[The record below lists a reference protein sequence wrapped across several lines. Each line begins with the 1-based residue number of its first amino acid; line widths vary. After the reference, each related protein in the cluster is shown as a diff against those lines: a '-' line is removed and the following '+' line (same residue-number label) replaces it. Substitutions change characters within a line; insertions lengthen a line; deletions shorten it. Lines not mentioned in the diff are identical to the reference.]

1 MVQGGARYPLGP
13 GPLVWAGLGVL
24 ARALRRRLHGV
35 AAGVEHLFSAARRYK
50 GWVWEPAL
58 TSEDLAEYRRIMTTL
73 NAVDGSVTA
82 ETKYTCDSCSVAPHR
97 TLAFEPYNTD
107 GDCLADK

>member
-1 MVQGGARYPLGP
+1 
-13 GPLVWAGLGVL
+13 
-24 ARALRRRLHGV
+24 
-35 AAGVEHLFSAARRYK
+35 
-50 GWVWEPAL
+50 
-58 TSEDLAEYRRIMTTL
+58 MTTL

-82 ETKYTCDSCSVAPHR
+82 ETKYTCDSCGAAPHC